1 MFSPHDHSI
10 MIFQPTRI
18 SSMSDEQLLS
28 SVGVQEEAGAVSR
41 SQFVVNTYIYLG
53 GAILAFVLLS
63 FALHYSGFGK
73 AVAALLTTSQYA
85 WLGILGA
92 FMVVGWLA
100 SSIAD
105 KAESNTTQ
113 IMGLGIYVIAEA
125 CIFSPMFA
133 IAAIVAPG
141 AIPVAVFATLL
152 LTVGLTWTAISSKKD
167 FSFLGGMLRIGGLIA
182 LGAIVASV
190 VLGFSLGIWFSAA
203 MILFAGGCILYD
215 TSNILRHYPT
225 NRPAGAALHLFA
237 SVALLLWYVLR
248 FVMQLAGED

>member
-1 MFSPHDHSI
+1 M
-10 MIFQPTRI
+10 RI
-18 SSMSDEQLLS
+18 SSMSEFLS
-28 SVGVQEEAGAVSR
+28 SVKTQEEGGAVNR
-41 SQFVVNTYIYLG
+41 SQFVVSTYIYLG

-63 FALHYSGFGK
+63 FALYYSGFGK
-73 AVAALLTTSQYA
+73 AVVGLLAASQYA

-100 SSIAD
+100 TSIAD

-125 CIFSPMFA
+125 CIFSPLFA
-133 IAAIVAPG
+133 IAAAVMPG

-182 LGAIVASV
+182 LGAIVAGV
-190 VLGFSLGIWFSAA
+190 IFGFSLGIWFSAA

-225 NRPAGAALHLFA
+225 DRPAGAALHLFA

-248 FVMQLAGED
+248 FVMQFASDD